1 MHIHLKNDLDN
12 LSFLPGQTKEASE
25 EYFNSI
31 NKRPPASVF
40 SKREHLEISRQG
52 LGAEQTLNLFL
63 ERYGKDFPASNGPRF
78 GDWSPLGRLPHR

>member
-12 LSFLPGQTKEASE
+12 LSSLLRQTKEASK

-40 SKREHLEISRQG
+40 SKKGTS
-52 LGAEQTLNLFL
+52 
-63 ERYGKDFPASNGPRF
+63 
-78 GDWSPLGRLPHR
+78 